1 MGYTV
6 GITGGIGSGKT
17 AVTDRL
23 AALGIDIVDADQS
36 SRNVVQPG
44 RPALRAIDEH
54 FRGKGHQVL
63 LPDGSMD
70 RALVRKLV
78 FEDERERH
86 WLEALLHPLI
96 GDDIQ
101 QRLER
106 VRSSYAILVSPLL
119 IEAGQNRFVQR
130 VCVVD
135 VPEAVQVARTMARDD
150 NDEAQ
155 VRAIIGAQLSRQD
168 RLAHADDVIEND
180 GDLQALD
187 RRVREL
193 HALWSDLAA
202 RNAQAP
208 APAAGA
214 GSHAGDAE
222 PGDA

>member
-1 MGYTV
+1 MAYTI

-23 AALGIDIVDADQS
+23 AALGIDVIDADQS

-54 FRGKGHQVL
+54 FGAQGHSVI

-78 FEDERERH
+78 FADERERY

-101 QRLER
+101 QRLEASR
-106 VRSSYAILVSPLL
+106 TPYTVLVSPLL
-119 IEAGQNRFVQR
+119 IEAGQNRFVRR

-135 VPEAVQVARTMARDD
+135 VPEAVQLERTMSRDD
-150 NDEAQ
+150 NDETQ
-155 VRAIIGAQLSRQD
+155 VRAIMKAQMSRED

-180 GDLQALD
+180 GDLDALD
-187 RRVREL
+187 ARVQEL
-193 HALWSDLAA
+193 HSLWSDLAA
-202 RNAQAP
+202 RD
-208 APAAGA
+208 G
-214 GSHAGDAE
+214 
-222 PGDA
+222 